1 MRAIVRRSKV
11 KESRF
16 NAPPSKSYTHRAY
29 AVATLAI
36 GESVIKKPLRAGD
49 TDATLKVCRAL
60 GAEVEEGKE
69 SVKIKGTMGR
79 LSTPEEVVDVEN
91 SGTTIRLFTSI
102 AALNGNLTLTG
113 DKSVQNR
120 PMQPLLDALSQLGVK
135 TSTSRNDGKPP
146 VRVIGGGIDGGKAR
160 IRGDI
165 SSQFISSL
173 LIAAPYARKPVEI
186 ELKSDLKS
194 RPYVDLTID
203 IMQTFGVEVENSSY
217 KHFKVPTGHYI
228 SREYEVEG
236 DYSSSSYLLA
246 LAALSGSKITVERL
260 NKGSA
265 QGDTAI
271 LGILS
276 SMGAEVKAEKNSV
289 TVKGS
294 ELKAVDVE
302 LAHTPDL
309 LPTVSALATA
319 ANGRTRITNIAHAR
333 LKETDRIAAC
343 AREFARFGATIEEGR
358 DYLIIEGLERP
369 KGGKVNSYGDHRMAM
384 ALAILACI
392 AEGATTIEDA
402 ESVNISYPGFF
413 KDLKSAGVEVEV
425 NP

>member
-1 MRAIVRRSKV
+1 
-11 KESRF
+11 
-16 NAPPSKSYTHRAY
+16 
-29 AVATLAI
+29 
-36 GESVIKKPLRAGD
+36 
-49 TDATLKVCRAL
+49 
-60 GAEVEEGKE
+60 
-69 SVKIKGTMGR
+69 
-79 LSTPEEVVDVEN
+79 
-91 SGTTIRLFTSI
+91 
-102 AALNGNLTLTG
+102 
-113 DKSVQNR
+113 
-120 PMQPLLDALSQLGVK
+120 
-135 TSTSRNDGKPP
+135 
-146 VRVIGGGIDGGKAR
+146 
-160 IRGDI
+160 
-165 SSQFISSL
+165 
-173 LIAAPYARKPVEI
+173 
-186 ELKSDLKS
+186 
-194 RPYVDLTID
+194 
-203 IMQTFGVEVENSSY
+203 
-217 KHFKVPTGHYI
+217 
-228 SREYEVEG
+228 
-236 DYSSSSYLLA
+236 
-246 LAALSGSKITVERL
+246 
-260 NKGSA
+260 
-265 QGDTAI
+265 
-271 LGILS
+271 
-276 SMGAEVKAEKNSV
+276 MGAEVKAEKNSV

-302 LAHTPDL
+302 LGHTPDL